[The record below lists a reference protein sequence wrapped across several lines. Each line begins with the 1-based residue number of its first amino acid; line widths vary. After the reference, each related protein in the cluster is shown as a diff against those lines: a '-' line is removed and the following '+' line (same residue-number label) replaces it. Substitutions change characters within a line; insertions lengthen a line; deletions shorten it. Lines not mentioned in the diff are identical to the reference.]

1 MAEEAKLGSA
11 SDKVGMALLEHADQ
25 LGERF
30 EATRAALS
38 EQIDHLQELQKW
50 TVAAVQGMQ
59 QKADAAIQRLEG
71 ERQKLE
77 AERGRLQTAQVNFE
91 RNAVQAIH
99 DAARKQS
106 VEIERVTVQALGN
119 PLRDIER
126 AAGQVRQN
134 VKEANWLLISFVL
147 AVGIA
152 IGLLGE
158 FYLVGRTQNHMAD
171 RLDRIEQNQA
181 VPVKTAPPSSL
192 PSAANRRQRPQ

>member
-11 SDKVGMALLEHADQ
+11 SDKVGIALLEHADQ

-30 EATRAALS
+30 EATRVALG
-38 EQIDHLQELQKW
+38 EQIDHLKELQSW
-50 TVAAVQGMQ
+50 TVAAVQTMQ
-59 QKADAAIQRLEG
+59 QRVDNSIQKLAG

-77 AERGRLQTAQVNFE
+77 AERVRVQTVQATFE
-91 RNAVQAIH
+91 LNTVQAIH
-99 DAARKQS
+99 DAVRKQS
-106 VEIERVTVQALGN
+106 VEIERVTVQALGA
-119 PLRDIER
+119 PLHQIEQ

-134 VKEANWLLISFVL
+134 VKEANWLLMSFVL

-158 FYLVGRTQNHMAD
+158 FYMVGRTQNDMAD

-181 VPVKTAPPSSL
+181 VSVQNAPMSPAQQGTRHPVKTK
-192 PSAANRRQRPQ
+192 